1 MRNSQLSMTKEVYF
15 EMCEQLGSEPIES
28 EIPVDFDDFPIE
40 VQQALL
46 VYRMLRDEW
55 EGMNG
60 IYLGKSLL
68 GIQDIM
74 EAIEIDYT
82 DRKYIVTLIRVIDGI
97 RSEILNTK
105 QQQKP
110 AK

>member
-1 MRNSQLSMTKEVYF
+1 MQNSQLSMTKESYF
-15 EMCEQLGSEPIES
+15 EMCEQLGTEPIES

-40 VQQALL
+40 LQQALL

-68 GIQDIM
+68 GIQEIM
-74 EAIEIDYT
+74 EAIEIDYI
-82 DRKYIVTLIRVIDGI
+82 DRKYIITLIRVIDGI

-105 QQQKP
+105 QQKP
-110 AK
+110 A

>member
-1 MRNSQLSMTKEVYF
+1 MQNSHLSMTKESYF
-15 EMCEQLGSEPIES
+15 EMCEQLGTEPIES

-40 VQQALL
+40 LQQALL

-68 GIQDIM
+68 GIQEIM

-82 DRKYIVTLIRVIDGI
+82 DRKYIITLIRVIDGI

-105 QQQKP
+105 QQKP
-110 AK
+110 A

>member
-1 MRNSQLSMTKEVYF
+1 MQNSQLSMTKETYF
-15 EMCEQLGSEPIES
+15 EMCEQLGTEPIDS

-40 VQQALL
+40 LQQALL

-68 GIQDIM
+68 GIQEIM
-74 EAIEIDYT
+74 EAIEIDYI
-82 DRKYIVTLIRVIDGI
+82 DRKYIITLIRVIDGI
-97 RSEILNTK
+97 RTEILNTK
-105 QQQKP
+105 QQKP
-110 AK
+110 A

>member
-1 MRNSQLSMTKEVYF
+1 MQNSHLSMTKESYF
-15 EMCEQLGSEPIES
+15 EMCEQLGTEPIES

-40 VQQALL
+40 LQQALL

-68 GIQDIM
+68 GIQEIM
-74 EAIEIDYT
+74 EAIEIDYI
-82 DRKYIVTLIRVIDGI
+82 DRKYIITLIRVIDGI
-97 RSEILNTK
+97 RTEILNTK
-105 QQQKP
+105 QQKP
-110 AK
+110 A

>member
-1 MRNSQLSMTKEVYF
+1 MQNSHLSMTKESYF
-15 EMCEQLGSEPIES
+15 EMCEQLGTEPIES

-40 VQQALL
+40 LQQALL

-68 GIQDIM
+68 GIQEIM
-74 EAIEIDYT
+74 EAIEIDYI
-82 DRKYIVTLIRVIDGI
+82 DRKYIITLIRVIDGI

-105 QQQKP
+105 QQKP
-110 AK
+110 A

>member
-1 MRNSQLSMTKEVYF
+1 MTKESYF
-15 EMCEQLGSEPIES
+15 EMCEQLGTEPVES
-28 EIPVDFDDFPIE
+28 EIPIDFDDFPIE

-68 GIQDIM
+68 GIQEIM
-74 EAIEIDYT
+74 EAMEIDYI
-82 DRKYIVTLIRVIDGI
+82 DRKYIITLVRVIDSI
-97 RSEILNTK
+97 RSETLNAK
-105 QQQKP
+105 QQKP
-110 AK
+110 A

>member
-1 MRNSQLSMTKEVYF
+1 MQNSQLSMTKETYF
-15 EMCEQLGSEPIES
+15 EMCEQLGTEPIDS

-68 GIQDIM
+68 GIQEIM
-74 EAIEIDYT
+74 EAMEIDYI
-82 DRKYIVTLIRVIDGI
+82 DRKYIITLIRVIDGI

-110 AK
+110 A

>member
-1 MRNSQLSMTKEVYF
+1 MQNSNVSMTKESYF
-15 EMCEQLGSEPIES
+15 EMCEQLGTEPIES
-28 EIPVDFDDFPIE
+28 EIPIDFDDFPIE

-68 GIQDIM
+68 GIQEIM
-74 EAIEIDYT
+74 EAMEIDYQ
-82 DRKYIVTLIRVIDGI
+82 DRKYVITLIRVIDSI
-97 RSEILNTK
+97 RSETLNAK
-105 QQQKP
+105 HHEKP
-110 AK
+110 AY